1 LTAVGNDPVEA
12 KIAGFLGEYMP
23 EIAAQLRDARQGL
36 RAGFT
41 HGFELVFN
49 NYNAL
54 VFGISATER
63 ASDAFISVA
72 GYPRWLTLFFRDGA
86 ELQDPAGL
94 LEGDG
99 KQVRGI
105 RLTSAADIGTGRVQ
119 ALIEQAMRPQAARL
133 LAAPPLTTIIKQVAA
148 KRRARRP
155 AALGPN
161 WR

>member
-1 LTAVGNDPVEA
+1 MGNDPVEA

-23 EIAAQLRDARQGL
+23 EIEAQLRRARQGL
-36 RAGFT
+36 RACFT

-54 VFGISATER
+54 VFGISPTER

-72 GYPRWLTLFFRDGA
+72 GYPRWVTLFFLDGA
-86 ELQDPAGL
+86 ELEDPAGL

-105 RLTSAADIGTGRVQ
+105 RLTPAAQIGSPHVQ
-119 ALIEQAMRPQAARL
+119 ALIAQAVRPQASRL
-133 LAAPPLTTIIKQVAA
+133 GAAPPLTTVVKQAAA
-148 KRRARRP
+148 KRRLRRP
-155 AALGPN
+155 AFPGSTG
-161 WR
+161 R